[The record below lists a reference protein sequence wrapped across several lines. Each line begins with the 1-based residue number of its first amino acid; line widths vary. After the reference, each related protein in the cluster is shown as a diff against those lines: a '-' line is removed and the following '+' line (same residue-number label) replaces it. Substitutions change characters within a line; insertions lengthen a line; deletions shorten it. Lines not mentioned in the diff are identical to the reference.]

1 MTAVGK
7 KRQAERNRR
16 YAVLLTEAR
25 LLGLDALVTAHRL
38 NRTPQSTHIKFVQS
52 VIARKRAQK

>member
-7 KRQAERNRR
+7 KRQAGRNQR
-16 YAVLLTEAR
+16 YTVLLAEAK
-25 LLGLDALVTAHRL
+25 LLGLDALVTMHRL
-38 NRTPQSTHIKFVQS
+38 NRAPNSHHIRFVQS